1 MSRTRFSSI
10 FMGLALLLTA
20 TLAWGATSP
29 RLEML
34 TKELSLTADQQ
45 GEIGPILKQQQAA
58 RKKVMANAAS
68 APDGATLKATADA
81 MARRYD
87 AQVEALLTGDQVG
100 KYKALREKEMGG
112 GSTASATA
120 KPPAA
125 AEAPAGPRS
134 MRLEKLTKELSLTEK
149 QQAEIAPLL
158 KRQQAARQKVVANA
172 AGAPDGAALKGTADA
187 MARRFDAQIEGK
199 LTGDQVAK
207 YKALREKELGGGSA
221 STAEAAPATAGTPVS
236 AASGPRNMQLERL
249 TKELSLTE
257 KQQGEIAPILA
268 KKKSAMKMVAKNAG
282 SAQTPEQVK
291 GAADAMARR
300 FDAQVEAKLEGEQVE
315 KYRAMLESEK
325 R

>member
-158 KRQQAARQKVVANA
+158 ERKKSARQMVMKNA
-172 AGAPDGAALKGTADA
+172 GGAQTPEQLKATADA
-187 MARRFDAQIEGK
+187 MSSRFDAQIEG
-199 LTGDQVAK
+199 
-207 YKALREKELGGGSA
+207 
-221 STAEAAPATAGTPVS
+221 
-236 AASGPRNMQLERL
+236 
-249 TKELSLTE
+249 
-257 KQQGEIAPILA
+257 
-268 KKKSAMKMVAKNAG
+268 
-282 SAQTPEQVK
+282 
-291 GAADAMARR
+291 
-300 FDAQVEAKLEGEQVE
+300 KLEGEQVE